1 MPLISVIVPV
11 YNAEKTIKRC
21 VDSIRR
27 QTFSDVEI
35 LLIEDGAKDASGALC
50 DSFAGEDARI
60 RVLHK
65 KNAGVSAARNSGMD
79 MAQGTYIQFTDSDD
93 YLPEDYL
100 ERLMQTQKKYG
111 EDAFVWNGFG
121 VVDGTDETMT
131 EIIRYNEAETAE
143 CSRKDLFRFSG
154 RYLLNSPWNKLFH
167 RDVIEKNHLRMEE
180 GLNIAEDLQF
190 NMQYLDAC
198 GDVPVVICNTVQ
210 YRYVRTGQES
220 LDNCYRAGYY
230 DIHKR
235 ILTEQYR
242 YAEKWRVPGED
253 YDLFYKR
260 YWEYMQ
266 SALANLKLAGDR
278 LSHAEIQKEKKKILC
293 DAFFQESLKRKKGS
307 MGRVG
312 YYAMR
317 SRFVWLY
324 DLYER
329 RSEG

>member
-65 KNAGVSAARNSGMD
+65 KNAGISAARNSGMD

-111 EDAFVWNGFG
+111 EDAFVWCGIQIVG
-121 VVDGTDETMT
+121 EKGITTQT
-131 EIIRYNEAETAE
+131 IRFEEKE
-143 CSRKDLFRFSG
+143 RSVLKRQDIFKLSG
-154 RYLLNSPWNKLFH
+154 AYLLNSPCNKLYH
-167 RDVIEKNHLRMEE
+167 TDVIKNNRLKMEE
-180 GLNIAEDLQF
+180 GLSIAEDLQF
-190 NMQYLDAC
+190 NMQYMEAC
-198 GDVPVVICNTVQ
+198 GDVPIIVENGVFYQ
-210 YRYVRTGQES
+210 YVRVGQES
-220 LDNCYRAGYY
+220 LDNRYRPDYY
-230 DIHKR
+230 NIHKR
-235 ILTEQYR
+235 VLGQQLQYAKKWHTEVKDYEIYYR
-242 YAEKWRVPGED
+242 
-253 YDLFYKR
+253 R

-266 SALANLKLAGDR
+266 TAFANLKQAGNEMSTKDIR
-278 LSHAEIQKEKKKILC
+278 CEKSRILHDPSFQK
-293 DAFFQESLKRKKGS
+293 SLKRQKGT
-307 MGRVG
+307 MGRAG

-317 SRFVWLY
+317 SKWVWLVE
-324 DLYER
+324 LYEKR
-329 RSEG
+329 YLSE

>member
-50 DSFAGEDARI
+50 DGFAGEDDRI

-79 MAQGTYIQFTDSDD
+79 MAQGTYLQFVDSDD
-93 YLPEDYL
+93 YLPVDYL

-111 EDAFVWNGFG
+111 EKAFVWSGIQIVG
-121 VVDGTDETMT
+121 EKGITTQT
-131 EIIRYNEAETAE
+131 IRFEEKEQSALK
-143 CSRKDLFRFSG
+143 RQDIFKLSG
-154 RYLLNSPWNKLFH
+154 AYLLNSPCNKLYH
-167 RDVIEKNHLRMEE
+167 AEVIKNNRLRMDE
-180 GLNIAEDLQF
+180 GLSIAEDLQF
-190 NMQYLDAC
+190 NMQYMEAC
-198 GDVPVVICNTVQ
+198 GDFPIVIENDVFYQ
-210 YRYVRTGQES
+210 YVRVGQES
-220 LDNCYRAGYY
+220 LDNRYRPDYY

-235 ILTEQYR
+235 VLGQQLQY
-242 YAEKWRVPGED
+242 AKKWHTDVKD
-253 YDLFYKR
+253 YEIYYRR

-266 SALANLKLAGDR
+266 IAFTNLKQAGNEMTDKDIR
-278 LSHAEIQKEKKKILC
+278 CEKSKILH
-293 DAFFQESLKRKKGS
+293 DAAFQESLKRQKGT
-307 MGRVG
+307 MGRAG

-317 SRFVWLY
+317 SKWVWLVE
-324 DLYER
+324 LYEKKYL
-329 RSEG
+329 SE